1 MNDINASRPVSA
13 ITGMTGFARENGTW
27 NMTQWVWEARSVNG
41 RGLDARI
48 KLPQDFNTLE
58 PDLRKICKNAFKR
71 GNLQLS
77 LTIEGQTSDK
87 QFQINETLFDEILNF
102 AKSKNQEISA
112 GQIMSVPGIVTET
125 STTLCEDDDHKEL
138 KALILNSFSSLID
151 NLKRSRDI
159 EGQALLPILE
169 QAINS
174 VEDAVKRAETI
185 SHILPQTL
193 KDRLN
198 AKLDVLLSDK
208 IDPTRI
214 AHEAAILAV
223 KADVTEE
230 IDRLKAHCGEARK
243 ILKSGSHIGR
253 KLEFLSQEFN
263 REINTLCS
271 KSSEIDLTNIGL
283 EMKSYV
289 EQFREQSAN
298 VQ

>member
-1 MNDINASRPVSA
+1 MSDIKASSPISP

-27 NMTQWVWEARSVNG
+27 NTTQWVWEARSVNG

-48 KLPQDFNTLE
+48 KLPPDFNTLE
-58 PDLRKICKNAFKR
+58 PDLRKLCKEAFKR
-71 GNLQLS
+71 GNLQVT

-87 QFQINETLFDEILNF
+87 LFQINETLFDEIMNF
-102 AKSKNQEISA
+102 AKSKNQKISA
-112 GQIMSVPGIVTET
+112 GQVMNVPGIVTES
-125 STTLCEDDDHKEL
+125 STTLSEDDDKEL
-138 KALILNSFSSLID
+138 KAFILNSFSSLID
-151 NLKRSRDI
+151 KLKRSRDT

-169 QAINS
+169 QAIQS
-174 VEDAVKRAETI
+174 VEDAVKRAEI
-185 SHILPQTL
+185 LSHKLPQIL

-198 AKLDVLLSDK
+198 SKLDALLADK
-208 IDPTRI
+208 IDPARI
-214 AHEAAILAV
+214 AHEAALLAV

-243 ILKSGSHIGR
+243 ILNSGSHIGR

-271 KSSEIDLTNIGL
+271 KSSDIDLTNIGL